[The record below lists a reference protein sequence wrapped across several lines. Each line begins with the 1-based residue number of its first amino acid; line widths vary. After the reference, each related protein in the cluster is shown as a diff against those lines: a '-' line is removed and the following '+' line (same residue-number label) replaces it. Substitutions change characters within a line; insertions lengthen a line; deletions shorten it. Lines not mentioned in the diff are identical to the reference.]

1 MNLIALG
8 ILLFTVAC
16 LLFGALF
23 GMMRG
28 RNRSILRLI
37 IVLICGVAAVF
48 LKDVVVGIL
57 MDLDFVKE
65 LMAEMATEFSE
76 MEALTNVIM
85 AFIRI
90 LFGLIVYLLL
100 FFVLQFVTWM
110 IVYPICKIFV
120 KKEGMRKAKRE
131 AAQNPQEHQGK
142 EKIKVKKKKGWGSLI
157 GLGQGLLVAF
167 FICAPLTGFVFQAYS
182 LLEPAQELIAEL
194 DDIESAEMEEIE
206 SVSLYNATFDAGPD
220 ADFGSNNNNSNDN
233 GSSGSDSDMQMIK
246 DVIDLLDD
254 LLGGFVDSAPGKV
267 FNAVGGWYA
276 NIVTTDTETDI
287 SLENITEVI
296 KTTSTVANEATNLM
310 ELLEDFDPEAE
321 DATTTMRA
329 IGDSLIK
336 IGNTVDTMSQEGVK
350 IMNDILADIESMIT
364 ENVDPE
370 DSDEVA
376 ELFNEIKITDLKLA
390 PAGNAIKAIA
400 DYMDDETMTQDKA
413 NKIVNGI
420 AQNKFMVTLA
430 GETTL
435 MDLSES
441 ADRQYFEIAIA
452 NQTQYQ
458 SELRVMFGL
467 A

>member
-1 MNLIALG
+1 MNPIALG

-37 IVLICGVAAVF
+37 IVLICGVAAIF

-167 FICAPLTGFVFQAYS
+167 FICAPLTGFVFQAYGILAPVKDMMAEMDNS
-182 LLEPAQELIAEL
+182 ESAYVEEL
-194 DDIESAEMEEIE
+194 D
-206 SVSLYNATFDAGPD
+206 SVSQYNATFDAGP
-220 ADFGSNNNNSNDN
+220 G
-233 GSSGSDSDMQMIK
+233 GSSSESGSSSDSDMGMLNDI
-246 DVIDLLDD
+246 ID

-287 SLENITEVI
+287 SLENIAEVI

-336 IGNTVDTMSQEGVK
+336 IGNTVDTMSEEGVK

-376 ELFNEIKITDLKLA
+376 ELFNEIKVTDLKLA

-413 NKIVNGI
+413 NRIVNGI

>member
-1 MNLIALG
+1 MNLIALV

-37 IVLICGVAAVF
+37 IVLICGVAAIF

-65 LMAEMATEFSE
+65 FMAEMVTEFSE
-76 MEALTNVIM
+76 MEALTEVIM

-90 LFGLIVYLLL
+90 LFGLFVYLLL

-157 GLGQGLLVAF
+157 GLGQGLFVAF
-167 FICAPLTGFVFQAYS
+167 FICAPLTGFAFQAYGVLAPVKDMMAEMDNS
-182 LLEPAQELIAEL
+182 ESAYVEEL
-194 DDIESAEMEEIE
+194 D
-206 SVSLYNATFDAGPD
+206 SVSQYNATFDAGP
-220 ADFGSNNNNSNDN
+220 G
-233 GSSGSDSDMQMIK
+233 GSSSESGSSSDSDMGMLNDI
-246 DVIDLLDD
+246 ID

-287 SLENITEVI
+287 SLENIVEVI

-364 ENVDPE
+364 ENVDDE
-370 DSDEVA
+370 DADEVE
-376 ELFNEIKITDLKLA
+376 ELFNEIKVTDLKLA

>member
-1 MNLIALG
+1 MNLIALV

-37 IVLICGVAAVF
+37 IVLICGVAAIF

-65 LMAEMATEFSE
+65 FMAEMVTEFSE
-76 MEALTNVIM
+76 MEALTEVIM

-90 LFGLIVYLLL
+90 LFGLFVYLLL

-167 FICAPLTGFVFQAYS
+167 FICAPLTGFAFQAYGVLAPVKDMMAEMDNS
-182 LLEPAQELIAEL
+182 ESAYVEEL
-194 DDIESAEMEEIE
+194 D
-206 SVSLYNATFDAGPD
+206 SVSQYNATFDAGP
-220 ADFGSNNNNSNDN
+220 G
-233 GSSGSDSDMQMIK
+233 GSSSESGSSSDSDMGMLNDI
-246 DVIDLLDD
+246 ID

-287 SLENITEVI
+287 SLENIVEVI

-364 ENVDPE
+364 ENVDDE
-370 DSDEVA
+370 DADEVE
-376 ELFNEIKITDLKLA
+376 ELFNEIKVTDLKLA